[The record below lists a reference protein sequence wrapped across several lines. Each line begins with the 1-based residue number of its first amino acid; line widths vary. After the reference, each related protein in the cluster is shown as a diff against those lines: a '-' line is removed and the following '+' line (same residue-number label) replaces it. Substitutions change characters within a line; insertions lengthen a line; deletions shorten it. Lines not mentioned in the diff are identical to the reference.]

1 MIGAFALLLA
11 FQLGGE
17 ALARLLGLPVPGP
30 VVGMSLLFAALLIHG
45 RTPPAVDTTARGL
58 LACLALLFVPAGVG
72 IMVHGER
79 VAAEWLPLAVT
90 LVASTAITMVV
101 TGWTLF
107 ALMRRQERRL
117 SR

>member
-1 MIGAFALLLA
+1 MIGAFAVLLG
-11 FQLGGE
+11 FQLSGE
-17 ALARLLGLPVPGP
+17 MLVRLLNLPVPGP
-30 VVGMSLLFAALLIHG
+30 VLGMTLLLLALLARG
-45 RTPPAVDTTARGL
+45 AAPTALATTARGL

-72 IMVHGER
+72 IIVHGER

-107 ALMRRQERRL
+107 ALMRRQER
-117 SR
+117 

>member
-1 MIGAFALLLA
+1 MIGAFAVLLA
-11 FQLGGE
+11 FQLAGE
-17 ALARLLGLPVPGP
+17 TLVRLLGLPVPGP
-30 VVGMSLLFAALLIHG
+30 VLGMTLLLLALLVRGTAPI
-45 RTPPAVDTTARGL
+45 ALATTARGL

-72 IMVHGER
+72 IIVHAER

-107 ALMRRQERRL
+107 ALMRRQER
-117 SR
+117 

>member
-30 VVGMSLLFAALLIHG
+30 VVGMVLLFLALLARG
-45 RTPPAVDTTARGL
+45 RTPPPVSTAARGL

-72 IMVHGER
+72 IIVHGER
-79 VAAEWLPLAVT
+79 VAAEWLPLAIT
-90 LVASTAITMVV
+90 LIASTAITMIV

-107 ALMRRQERRL
+107 ALMRRQQ
-117 SR
+117 S